1 MAMREKLIE
10 VLDEASE
17 KIKELCGGLND
28 HNGNGVRADH
38 LIANG
43 VTIQEWIHVRDRN
56 RLPKEGE
63 PVLVYTYMNG
73 DLIKAVRRGEKWYST
88 WDNTPLVYVS
98 HWTPLPESPK
108 GYYDAYA

>member
-1 MAMREKLIE
+1 MVMAMREKLIE
-10 VLDEASE
+10 LILSTDLSLSSSRRMDAVN
-17 KIKELCGGLND
+17 I
-28 HNGNGVRADH
+28 ADH

-56 RLPKEGE
+56 RLPDEGE

-73 DLIKAVRRGEKWYST
+73 DQIKAVRRGEKWYST

>member
-1 MAMREKLIE
+1 MNEHDMTEQAYK
-10 VLDEASE
+10 
-17 KIKELCGGLND
+17 
-28 HNGNGVRADH
+28 NGYDKGYEDGKRDA
-38 LIANG
+38 
-43 VTIQEWIHVRDRN
+43 TPKWIHIRDRN
-56 RLPKEGE
+56 RLPEEGK

-73 DLIKAVRRGEKWYST
+73 DQIKAVRRGEKWYST